1 MTISKRIRSQ
11 LFTSSSPAA
20 PSTASASSTA
30 EVTTTTTATDAI
42 AETTLIRL
50 PLHRPVPG
58 ARKRRSRA
66 KKCQLP
72 QRGLGWSDDEHE
84 RFLRGLE
91 NFPTGPWKAIATF
104 VGTRTTRQVM
114 THAQKYRQKIARRQ
128 RGLQTQSTRK
138 QASSGKSCGDDDNE
152 AMDTPFTTT
161 MAASIEPTQMDVKI
175 EKVDLSTRYDG
186 ACGPTNSSLPTTSSP
201 SSIDHA
207 MGAFGFFSSTANVAL
222 DDQSASKLDERSRSY
237 INACFLPVVGMTD
250 DEFCVATDEELWMNQ
265 QFDECDDHMLLNLQ
279 DDPLA
284 LMFQDPSTFDTQHKK
299 SAMLTMDVV
308 YSAHSTWTRTHHS
321 SMMEA
326 STYVCQ
332 L

>member
-11 LFTSSSPAA
+11 LFTNSSPAT
-20 PSTASASSTA
+20 PSTASASSTTEA
-30 EVTTTTTATDAI
+30 TTTATATDAV

-58 ARKRRSRA
+58 AKKRRSRA

-91 NFPTGPWKAIATF
+91 NFPTGPWKAVAAF

-114 THAQKYRQKIARRQ
+114 THAQKYRQKIARHQ
-128 RGLQTQSTRK
+128 RGLQIQSTCTPTQS
-138 QASSGKSCGDDDNE
+138 GMSCGDDDNE
-152 AMDTPFTTT
+152 AMNTPFTTT
-161 MAASIEPTQMDVKI
+161 MTASIEPTQMDVKI
-175 EKVDLSTRYDG
+175 EKAGLSTRYGG
-186 ACGPTNSSLPTTSSP
+186 ACGSTNGSQPTTSSP

-207 MGAFGFFSSTANVAL
+207 MGAFGFFSSTANAAL
-222 DDQSASKLDERSRSY
+222 DDQSASKLDERSLNH
-237 INACFLPVVGMTD
+237 INSCFLPIAGMTD
-250 DEFCVATDEELWMNQ
+250 DEFCFATDEELWVNQ

-279 DDPLA
+279 DDSLA
-284 LMFQDPSTFDTQHKK
+284 LMFQDPSTFGTQHNK
-299 SAMLTMDVV
+299 SAILTMDVV
-308 YSAHSTWTRTHHS
+308 YPAHSTWTRAHYN

-326 STYVCQ
+326 SAYVCQ